1 MKKVKFVVLGLFL
14 TTCLVFPGVRPR
26 QVDSAALK
34 LQLKKLTV
42 VGNVLYLAAH
52 PDDENAAVLAYF
64 SRGRLLR
71 TGYLSLTRGDGGQN
85 LIGSEQGA
93 LLGVIRTQ
101 ELLGARDIDGAEQF
115 FTRAVD
121 FGYSK
126 TSEETLRLWGKEA
139 VLSDVVWVIRK
150 FQPDV
155 IITRFTPDTGGHGN
169 HTASAILAE
178 EAFKAAA
185 DPTRFPEQL
194 KWVKPWKVKRLLWNM
209 YNWGRYSEAERS
221 DALAIDVGEYNAL
234 LGSSYRELAGD
245 SRSMHKSQG
254 MGAPEGRGSSANYFK
269 NVAGEPAKSDIM
281 EGIDVSWAR
290 IPGGPPIGELLQ
302 KAWSSYQ
309 FENPSAVVPL
319 LVQAYKMMQKLE
331 ADPMVRHKSEETLE
345 AIRLCSGLWLEA
357 VSDRASATPGQQ
369 ASINLAVINRSPLPL
384 RLISASVNPGG
395 GSKQI
400 GVPLEDNVPATVT
413 MPVSI
418 PSDMAYTQPF
428 WLAQPGTPYLYRV
441 DDQQNI
447 GLAESPPPFRASVQV
462 SLNGDELAFQIPVLY
477 RWVDPVEGERYRV
490 FDVAPEFSVRVDEPV
505 TVFADGAGK
514 TVRVAVTNR
523 NSGPAS
529 GTLSLQMPS
538 GWSANPSTISVSLA
552 IGGESRDFD
561 FQVSPSAGAGSGP
574 VRAVVDVAGK
584 SVAWS
589 VDEIQYPHIPAQAV
603 LEESKGALLRLDLKK
618 VGQRVGYIMGSGDFV
633 PEALRQ
639 MGYEVRLLSD
649 EDLAVGNLSLYD
661 AIVVGIRAYNTRAVL
676 QSVQSR
682 LLDYVS
688 GGGTMVV
695 QYNTLQELLRTD
707 LGPYPFSVSRERVS
721 VEEAPVKFTAPQ
733 HTLLTTPNRISSS
746 DFEGWVQERGLY
758 FPGPWD
764 PRYETVVSTADPAE
778 HALDGGV
785 LYARYGKGVYIY
797 TSYAWFRELPAG
809 VPGAYR
815 FFANLVSARGSKNGS

>member
-1 MKKVKFVVLGLFL
+1 
-14 TTCLVFPGVRPR
+14 
-26 QVDSAALK
+26 LK

-101 ELLGARDIDGAEQF
+101 ELLAARDVDGAEQF

-126 TSEETLRLWGKEA
+126 TSEETLRLWGREA

-155 IITRFTPDTGGHGN
+155 IITRFTPETGGHGN
-169 HTASAILAE
+169 HTASAILAQ
-178 EAFKAAA
+178 EAFTAAA
-185 DPTRFPEQL
+185 DPARFPEQL
-194 KWVKPWKVKRLLWNM
+194 KWVKPWKTARLLWNM
-209 YNWGRYSEAERS
+209 YNWGRYSEAERAG
-221 DALAIDVGEYNAL
+221 ALAIDVGEYNTL
-234 LGSSYRELAGD
+234 LGSSYRELAGE

-254 MGAPEGRGSSANYFK
+254 MGAPEGRGSSENYFK

-290 IPGGPPIGELLQ
+290 IPGGAAIGEVLQ

-309 FENPSAVVPL
+309 YENPSAVVPL
-319 LVQAYKMMQKLE
+319 LLQAYRMMQKLE
-331 ADPMVRHKSEETLE
+331 ADPMVRRKSEETLE

-357 VSDRASATPGQQ
+357 VSDRASASPGHQ
-369 ASINLAVINRSPLPL
+369 ASINLAVVNRSPLPM
-384 RLISASVNPGG
+384 RLISASVEPGG

-400 GVPLEDNVPATVT
+400 DVPLADNVPATATVA
-413 MPVSI
+413 VSV
-418 PSDMAYTQPF
+418 PSGMAYTQPF
-428 WLAQPGTPYLYRV
+428 WLAKSGTPYLYKV
-441 DDQQNI
+441 EDQQNI
-447 GLAESPPPFRASVQV
+447 GLAESPPPFRAAVRV
-462 SLNGDELAFQIPVLY
+462 SLDGNEVSYDIPVLY

-490 FDVAPEFSVRVDEPV
+490 FEVEPDFSVRIDEPV
-505 TVFADGAGK
+505 TVFANGTPGK
-514 TVRVAVTNR
+514 TIRVSVTNR
-523 NSGPAS
+523 SGGPAS
-529 GTLSLQMPS
+529 GSLSLRMPG
-538 GWSANPSTISVSLA
+538 GWSAKPPSITVKLERP
-552 IGGESRDFD
+552 GENRDYD
-561 FQVSPSAGAGSGP
+561 FQVSPAGDARSGQVSAVLDSGG
-574 VRAVVDVAGK
+574 RA
-584 SVAWS
+584 SAWS
-589 VDEIQYPHIPAQAV
+589 VDEIQYPHIPAQTV

-618 VGQRVGYIMGSGDFV
+618 VGQRVGYIMGSGDFL

-639 MGYEVRLLSD
+639 IGYEVRLLSD
-649 EDLAVGNLSLYD
+649 EDLSVGNLSLYD
-661 AIVVGIRAYNTRAVL
+661 TIVVGIRAYNTRPVL

-688 GGGTMVV
+688 AGGTLVV
-695 QYNTLQELLRTD
+695 QYNTLQQLARSD
-707 LGPYPFSVSRERVS
+707 LGPYPFRVSQDRVS
-721 VEEAPVKFTAPQ
+721 VEEAPVKFTASQ
-733 HTLLTTPNRISSS
+733 HTLMTTPNRISSS

-758 FPGPWD
+758 FPSQWD
-764 PRYETVVSTADPAE
+764 PKYETVISTADPGE
-778 HALDGGV
+778 RMLDGGV

-797 TSYAWFRELPAG
+797 TSYAWFRQLPAG

-815 FFANLVSARGSKNGS
+815 FFANLVSARGNKNGS